1 VCMCNDS
8 IACVSDMH
16 AGPQHTHAY
25 THTCTH
31 THARTHTHT
40 QVKRAIE
47 QLMCEGTCALDEDKL
62 EQLEKLLPT
71 KVSLWPCFSWY
82 GVTQHPVL
90 CYCWASTSARASI
103 KFDQMQAFHKLFY
116 KPSTI
121 TAMLH
126 ACANIYTHVPPPH
139 THTHTYTHRPVTL
152 INTHNHTPGYSSQR
166 HTHFATL
173 ASKELEMTVM
183 CSSGVPAQ
191 CGSIC
196 ACEQVRACARVCVCV
211 RLPNAK
217 ACVLA
222 CEQVR
227 ACEEIRA
234 CVSVCW
240 CVHACV
246 FSLSYVALMDVPVPV
261 CECKM
266 RWCVW
271 KLCARHTP

>member
-1 VCMCNDS
+1 MCSCTCLRVCVVRVHVLLDVCVCAQHISELVPLSVKNVSPACNCHLTTYAYKS
-8 IACVSDMH
+8 NGQGCSYAIEEV
-16 AGPQHTHAY
+16 HTHALTLIHTNTN
-25 THTCTH
+25 THTYTF
-31 THARTHTHT
+31 THT
-40 QVKRAIE
+40 QIHLHSDTQIHTRALTRI
-47 QLMCEGTCALDEDKL
+47 
-62 EQLEKLLPT
+62 
-71 KVSLWPCFSWY
+71 
-82 GVTQHPVL
+82 
-90 CYCWASTSARASI
+90 
-103 KFDQMQAFHKLFY
+103 
-116 KPSTI
+116 
-121 TAMLH
+121 
-126 ACANIYTHVPPPH
+126 H
-139 THTHTYTHRPVTL
+139 TNTHTYTHRPVTL